1 MVNFITIN
9 GENKMKKSIAILILL
24 AMFSGCYY
32 SDDQDIDIS
41 FNSFDDMA
49 AWITENIEYKKDILD
64 EWQTPEQTYAKRT
77 GDCEDFAFL
86 ASYWLREMKI
96 SHALIVSQLV
106 ENPTKYHMSIILT
119 DYNMWYMPVV
129 HLIYNEEM
137 FDNNYIYLFTLKEFS
152 Y

>member
-32 SDDQDIDIS
+32 SDNQEIDIS

-49 AWITENIEYKKDILD
+49 LWIYENIEYKKDIWD

-96 SHALIVSQLV
+96 SHEIHYVFLIDS
-106 ENPTKYHMSIILT
+106 N
-119 DYNMWYMPVV
+119 
-129 HLIYNEEM
+129 
-137 FDNNYIYLFTLKEFS
+137 TLPCFHIS
-152 Y
+152 H